1 MAEFPTLFLSHG
13 APNLCLYSNPAREF
27 LSGLGT
33 EIGKPQ
39 AIILMSAHFESPVP
53 SFSADPAPGMI
64 YDFKGFEAEL
74 YKTVYPAPGLPELA
88 TVAATLVEEAGF
100 PVQEVVGRGYD
111 HGVWSPLSLM
121 YPDADVPIVEM
132 SIQPE
137 EGAGHHFVVG
147 RALAPLRKHG
157 VLIIGSGSL
166 THNFDEMF
174 DSRQDFVSP
183 PPAFVQDFADWVKDK
198 AEAGSIDE
206 INDYRAL
213 APHAVKNHPK
223 ADHFFPLPFALG
235 AAGEGAKGK
244 RIHSSVQ
251 RGALVMDAYMF
262 Q

>member
-13 APNLCLYSNPAREF
+13 APNLCLYPNPAREF
-27 LSGLGT
+27 LSGLGAT
-33 EIGKPQ
+33 IGKPQ
-39 AIILMSAHFESPVP
+39 AIIVMSAHFESPVP
-53 SFSADPAPGMI
+53 SFGADEQPGMI
-64 YDFKGFEAEL
+64 YDFKGFE
-74 YKTVYPAPGLPELA
+74 T
-88 TVAATLVEEAGF
+88 
-100 PVQEVVGRGYD
+100 D
-111 HGVWSPLSLM
+111 HGVWSPLSLI
-121 YPDADVPIVEM
+121 YPEADIPVVQM

-157 VLIIGSGSL
+157 VLIIGSGSV
-166 THNFDEMF
+166 THNFDELY
-174 DSRQDFVSP
+174 DSHQDFISP
-183 PPAFVQDFADWVKDK
+183 PPAFVQEFADWVKEK
-198 AEAGSIDE
+198 AEAGAVDE

-213 APHAVKNHPK
+213 APHAVKHHPK

-244 RIHSSVQ
+244 RLHTSVQ